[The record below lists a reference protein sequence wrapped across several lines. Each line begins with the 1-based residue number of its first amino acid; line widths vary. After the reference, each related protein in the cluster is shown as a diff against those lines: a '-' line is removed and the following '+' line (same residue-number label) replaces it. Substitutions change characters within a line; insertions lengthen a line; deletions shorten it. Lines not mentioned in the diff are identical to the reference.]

1 MSRKFMSPLKASY
14 LRQVGKKWRSS
25 QLKSH
30 KSCWVSWRSEKR
42 CCILS
47 QVQPTSMRTKHIEK
61 LWNYQP
67 KPSLALKATL
77 GCSIIVISH
86 WPTLL
91 NQYSISIEINLT
103 VSFRLRW
110 RTRKQEHAF
119 RKLFNSWIVFQSHWH
134 KIYACWHIDTTKK
147 VRRYRNIYL

>member
-25 QLKSH
+25 QRKSH

-67 KPSLALKATL
+67 KTFFSLKGYFGMFNHSHKSLTDPSQP
-77 GCSIIVISH
+77 VFH
-86 WPTLL
+86 F
-91 NQYSISIEINLT
+91 IEINRT

-147 VRRYRNIYL
+147 VRRYRDIYL